1 MIKLFGLKTSLE
13 KQVKP
18 MSKPL
23 NITIIGHGFVGK
35 AIDYAFQYNVNKQI
49 IDPKI
54 NVSLSDVRLN
64 ADVTFVCVPTPMHKN
79 GQCDVTI
86 LADVIKQIKQR
97 KSGLIVIKSTVPPD
111 QIENLFK
118 GSAKVRMVYN
128 PEFLTERNANE
139 DILNPFMHV
148 FGGHR
153 EATERLENIY
163 KEYSICKPCQVFH
176 VSETEASFIKYGINT
191 FLATKLTWFNE
202 LYDTV
207 ENFGGNFGKITNA
220 IGSDPR
226 IGHSHTRVP
235 GFDNRRGFG
244 GACFPKDVSAF
255 INFTTHMPILEYVMN
270 RNNTYRLEYE
280 KDDREIEQN
289 VSFNNE

>member
-1 MIKLFGLKTSLE
+1 MSRSLK
-13 KQVKP
+13 
-18 MSKPL
+18 
-23 NITIIGHGFVGK
+23 ITIIGHGFVGK
-35 AIDYAFQYNVNKQI
+35 AIDYAFQYNVQKQI

-54 NVSLSDVRLN
+54 GVNLSDVTLN
-64 ADVTFVCVPTPMHKN
+64 SDVTFVCVPTPMHKN
-79 GQCDVTI
+79 GQCDI
-86 LADVIKQIKQR
+86 SIISEVIKQIKQR
-97 KSGLIVIKSTVPPD
+97 RSGLIVIKSTVPPD
-111 QIENLFK
+111 KIENLFR
-118 GSAKVRMVYN
+118 GTAISRMVYN

-139 DILNPFMHV
+139 DILNPSMHI
-148 FGGHR
+148 FGGDNN
-153 EATERLENIY
+153 ATERLEKIY
-163 KEYSICKPCQVFH
+163 NEYSICKPCQVFH
-176 VSETEASFIKYGINT
+176 VSATDASFIKYGINT

-207 ENFGGNFGKITNA
+207 NNFGGNFGKIANA

-255 INFTTHMPILEYVMN
+255 INFTDHMPILEYVMN

>member
-1 MIKLFGLKTSLE
+1 MIKLFGLKTFSE

-18 MSKPL
+18 MSEPL

-54 NVSLSDVRLN
+54 GVNLSDVRLN
-64 ADVTFVCVPTPMHKN
+64 ADVTFVCLPTPMHEN
-79 GQCDVTI
+79 GQCDASI
-86 LADVIKQIKQR
+86 LNNVVREIKER
-97 KSGLIVIKSTVPPD
+97 KTGIIVIKSTVPPD
-111 QIENLFK
+111 QINNIFI
-118 GSAKVRMVYN
+118 GVAKARMVYN

-139 DILNPFMHV
+139 DILNPSMHI
-148 FGGHR
+148 FGGDKG
-153 EATERLENIY
+153 ATQRLEEIY
-163 KEYSICKPCQVFH
+163 KEYSICKPCQTFH
-176 VSETEASFIKYGINT
+176 VSETEASFIKYGINN

-202 LYDTV
+202 LYDAV
-207 ENFGGNFGKITNA
+207 KEFGDNFGKIANA

-244 GACFPKDVSAF
+244 GACFPKDISAF
-255 INFTTHMPILEYVMN
+255 VNFTTHMPILKYVMDK
-270 RNNTYRLEYE
+270 NNTYRLEYN
-280 KDDREIEQN
+280 KDEREIEQN
-289 VSFNNE
+289 VSFKNE